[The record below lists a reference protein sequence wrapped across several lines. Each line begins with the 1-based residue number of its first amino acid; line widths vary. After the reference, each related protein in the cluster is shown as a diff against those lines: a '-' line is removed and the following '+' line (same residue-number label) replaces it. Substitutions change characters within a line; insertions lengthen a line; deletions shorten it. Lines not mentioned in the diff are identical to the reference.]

1 MPPPPCFRHRIPY
14 FRDVIVYAF
23 ECPHCYHRTS
33 DVQSANEIA
42 VHGCRITLNASNK
55 QVCVRLCMRS
65 CARVCVCDSCAA
77 LFDRHRNH
85 VYCRIVY
92 QSVK

>member
-42 VHGCRITLNASNK
+42 VHGCRITLNATNK
-55 QVCVRLCMRS
+55 QVC
-65 CARVCVCDSCAA
+65 ARVCDSCAV
-77 LFDRHRNH
+77 LVDCDRYHAHLLHRISKC
-85 VYCRIVY
+85 V
-92 QSVK
+92 